1 MAVYVSNI
9 QIDQST
15 DFSQVFT
22 LEDGT
27 SNSVLNLTN
36 YTFKSQMR
44 KHPGATSGVTTFT
57 SSIYGNAAN
66 GQVKLGLTT
75 SQTANLKDGRYVYDV
90 ELTLSDST
98 VEKVHYGVVTV
109 HPEVTKI

>member
-44 KHPGATSGVTTFT
+44 KHPAATSGVTTFT
-57 SSIYGNAAN
+57 SSVYGAAAN
-66 GQVKLGLTT
+66 GQVKIGLTT
-75 SQTANLKDGRYVYDV
+75 SQTVNLKDGRYVYDV
-90 ELTLSDST
+90 IMTDNAGIMSRV
-98 VEKVHYGVVTV
+98 VEGMVQVRAGA
-109 HPEVTKI
+109 TKF

>member
-22 LEDGT
+22 LEDGQ

-90 ELTLSDST
+90 VLISPNAYRSRAVQGNVLVTP
-98 VEKVHYGVVTV
+98 GVS
-109 HPEVTKI
+109 

>member
-22 LEDGT
+22 LEDGQ
-27 SNSVLNLTN
+27 SNSVLNLTG

-57 SSIYGNAAN
+57 STIYGNAAN

-90 ELTLSDST
+90 VMTDSSSVMT
-98 VEKVHYGVVTV
+98 RVIEGMVLVRAGA
-109 HPEVTKI
+109 TKF